1 MNRPTPGQRRH
12 VRSCHQSLSETEA
25 KPFDP
30 EMSFMTNPDSP
41 FVSGSSFFD
50 QQGLD
55 LNGRRRWPRSPGRV
69 ETAANLAYAG
79 VRSLGR
85 GDAEAGTPGPPR
97 PPGGT
102 PPRVLLVHTLLDVP
116 VGGVSVGRGVRIGN
130 ARRRAFDTRIYRPM
144 PRI

>member
-69 ETAANLAYAG
+69 ETARHSTHGKPG
-79 VRSLGR
+79 VRYVLRNRHIREGSRNLMCHR
-85 GDAEAGTPGPPR
+85 DDARTIA
-97 PPGGT
+97 
-102 PPRVLLVHTLLDVP
+102 
-116 VGGVSVGRGVRIGN
+116 
-130 ARRRAFDTRIYRPM
+130 
-144 PRI
+144 